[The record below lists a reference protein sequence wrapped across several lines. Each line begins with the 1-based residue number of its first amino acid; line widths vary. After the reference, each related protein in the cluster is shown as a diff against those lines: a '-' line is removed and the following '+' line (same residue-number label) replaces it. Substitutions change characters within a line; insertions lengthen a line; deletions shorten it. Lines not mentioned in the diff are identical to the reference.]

1 MSGFIV
7 NRPLQP
13 GDVLQTREQAVQQ
26 APDTQ
31 GAGYGELVERLGYIA
46 AILLANKNKF
56 AVPDH
61 INQKAETVR
70 KAATAIQTLTA
81 ENERKQA
88 RILELNMLAFKWM
101 DAHDKL
107 KAGEPYDWPC
117 TTDMPDALARIAEL
131 EAEVA
136 AAREALEPF
145 AKAAMGVETFDP
157 DYPMDGAALRA
168 SFDWYDKAQ
177 GGPLKRHSVRRS
189 DLARARAFLA
199 RNTDGGGK

>member
-1 MSGFIV
+1 MTDPTER
-7 NRPLQP
+7 NEA
-13 GDVLQTREQAVQQ
+13 DV
-26 APDTQ
+26 
-31 GAGYGELVERLGYIA
+31 AGLVEREWPQVYPDSEGGLVREFLGFAKVIKDNPPMEQRKVSVR
-46 AILLANKNKF
+46 LVLAV
-56 AVPDH
+56 A
-61 INQKAETVR
+61 
-70 KAATAIQTLTA
+70 
-81 ENERKQA
+81 
-88 RILELNMLAFKWM
+88 
-101 DAHDKL
+101 
-107 KAGEPYDWPC
+107 
-117 TTDMPDALARIAEL
+117 ARIAEL